1 MPAADLDQFQTRL
14 RAADRDLLR
23 ALSARAGLPRE
34 PWPVW
39 DGPAAGA
46 PPLAELIYAV
56 ASAGSAMDLATAEQ
70 ANRNLGAA
78 LRALQ
83 ARAAELAEAKFV
95 RQRPDSQAALEIGDR
110 ARMEALL
117 ADLPAD
123 LRRLADVRAAAE
135 RAPGLPAET
144 VGLLWREYVIP
155 WTRQIELAHL
165 MDP

>member
-1 MPAADLDQFQTRL
+1 M
-14 RAADRDLLR
+14 
-23 ALSARAGLPRE
+23 S
-34 PWPVW
+34 
-39 DGPAAGA
+39 
-46 PPLAELIYAV
+46 Y
-56 ASAGSAMDLATAEQ
+56 SH
-70 ANRNLGAA
+70 
-78 LRALQ
+78 
-83 ARAAELAEAKFV
+83 
-95 RQRPDSQAALEIGDR
+95 
-110 ARMEALL
+110 L